1 MRLKKL
7 LLVST
12 CALAIGAGTTLGSDS
27 LLPES
32 NIVHAQEEETT
43 STEVDT
49 QLLAEIKNNLAG
61 VQPVN
66 LEQLLEVEDQYL
78 IDLYDTVTTQA
89 ETDTDNDVWKT
100 MYDQLATDYAQ
111 LNLLTGENLQAY
123 NDAAENIV
131 ANSQYSYSDLNTALP
146 SDILGWYNSALL
158 ENNDDI
164 QAAVETILPQ
174 ITQAREAYIVRRD
187 ERENGDDDG
196 NGETTA
202 PEDEFT
208 AAISEYTDITE
219 EQLSQFTEEELEPI
233 KIGAQNG
240 EYSQDTMDIIR
251 DQIIQ
256 LNPDVFTAE
265 QVSSVASDIRDAFI
279 DSTPATQ
286 EQLDQLDDTYLV
298 RMVGEGNQLGADI
311 GWAYNTAV
319 YDNPEVFGPEA
330 TRFRDTLVADFNLNE
345 DQLLSVPDAELLWQ
359 EFSVFQENN
368 MEEDI
373 EALAVAMQENFDITV
388 DGDTPSDSSSS
399 EESSAE
405 ESSESDESEP
415 ISELDTYREELVSQT
430 DLTIEQLNQFSDEH
444 LTNLMDR
451 LGLSTE
457 STSSEELNA
466 LRDELV
472 IAGYD
477 NFSGEQLAS
486 AIAPVREAVINQT
499 PATEG
504 ILNEFEDR
512 TYAEWYNAAKNAGE
526 EAPNYIFEQLVTMYP
541 NMFNDLVTEAK
552 QNIVQ
557 NTSITQEQIDQ
568 MQFEDILW
576 AVQPNETGEVNYVDV
591 TNYLSE
597 RYPEVISGGDSEI
610 PGESSEDTEQSSSN
624 VDVSISSSV
633 EENEENLPNTG
644 ESSIFWIIIVAA
656 LALVG
661 GGIYLL
667 VSGRRSKH

>member
-12 CALAIGAGTTLGSDS
+12 CALAIGAGTTIGSDS
-27 LLPES
+27 LLSES
-32 NIVHAQEEETT
+32 NIVHAQEETT
-43 STEVDT
+43 STEVNT

-66 LEQLLEVEDQYL
+66 LEQLLEVDDQYL
-78 IDLYDTVTTQA
+78 IDLYDTATTQA
-89 ETDTDNDVWKT
+89 ETDTVNDVWKT
-100 MYDQLATDYAQ
+100 MYDQLAIDYAQ

-123 NDAAENIV
+123 NDAAENIIT
-131 ANSQYSYSDLNTALP
+131 NSQYSYSDLNTALP

-164 QAAVETILPQ
+164 QATVETILPQ
-174 ITQAREAYIVRRD
+174 ITQAREAYILRRD
-187 ERENGDDDG
+187 ERENGGDDG
-196 NGETTA
+196 NGQTPA

-265 QVSSVASDIRDAFI
+265 QVSSVASDIRNAFI
-279 DSTPATQ
+279 ESTPATQ

-298 RMVGEGNQLGADI
+298 RMVGEGNHLGADI

-399 EESSAE
+399 EESSDE

-477 NFSGEQLAS
+477 NFSGEQLTS

-526 EAPNYIFEQLVTMYP
+526 EVPNYIFEQLVTMYP

-591 TNYLSE
+591 TNYLAE
-597 RYPEVISGGDSEI
+597 RYPEVISGGDSET
-610 PGESSEDTEQSSSN
+610 PGESSEDTEQSASS

-644 ESSIFWIIIVAA
+644 ESSTLWIIILAA
-656 LALVG
+656 VALVG

>member
-12 CALAIGAGTTLGSDS
+12 CALAIGAGTTIGSDS
-27 LLPES
+27 LLSES
-32 NIVHAQEEETT
+32 NIVHAQEETT
-43 STEVDT
+43 STEVNT

-66 LEQLLEVEDQYL
+66 LEQLLEVDDQYL
-78 IDLYDTVTTQA
+78 IDLYDTATTQA
-89 ETDTDNDVWKT
+89 ETDTVNDVWKT
-100 MYDQLATDYAQ
+100 MYDQLAIDYAQ

-123 NDAAENIV
+123 NDAAENII

-164 QAAVETILPQ
+164 QATVETILPQ
-174 ITQAREAYIVRRD
+174 ITQAREAYILRRD
-187 ERENGDDDG
+187 ERENGGDDG
-196 NGETTA
+196 NGQTPA

-265 QVSSVASDIRDAFI
+265 QVSSVASDIRNAFI
-279 DSTPATQ
+279 ESTPATQ

-298 RMVGEGNQLGADI
+298 RMVGEGNHLGADI

-388 DGDTPSDSSSS
+388 DGDTLSDSSSS
-399 EESSAE
+399 EESSDE

-444 LTNLMDR
+444 LTNLMYR

-477 NFSGEQLAS
+477 NFSGEQLTS

-526 EAPNYIFEQLVTMYP
+526 EVPNYIFEQLVTMYP

-591 TNYLSE
+591 TNYLAE
-597 RYPEVISGGDSEI
+597 RYPEVISGGDSET
-610 PGESSEDTEQSSSN
+610 PGESSEDTEQSSSS

-644 ESSIFWIIIVAA
+644 ESSTLWIIILAA
-656 LALVG
+656 VALVG

>member
-12 CALAIGAGTTLGSDS
+12 CALAIGAGTTIGSDS
-27 LLPES
+27 LLSES
-32 NIVHAQEEETT
+32 NIVHAQEETT
-43 STEVDT
+43 STEVNT

-66 LEQLLEVEDQYL
+66 LEQLLEVDDQYL
-78 IDLYDTVTTQA
+78 IDLYDTATTQA
-89 ETDTDNDVWKT
+89 ETDTVNDVWKT
-100 MYDQLATDYAQ
+100 MYDQLAIDYAQ

-123 NDAAENIV
+123 NDAAENII

-164 QAAVETILPQ
+164 QATVETILPQ
-174 ITQAREAYIVRRD
+174 ITQAREAYILRRD
-187 ERENGDDDG
+187 EREDGGDDG
-196 NGETTA
+196 NGQTPA

-219 EQLSQFTEEELEPI
+219 EQLSQFTEEEIEPI

-265 QVSSVASDIRDAFI
+265 QVSSVASDIRNAFI
-279 DSTPATQ
+279 ESTPATQ

-298 RMVGEGNQLGADI
+298 RMVGEGNHLGADI

-399 EESSAE
+399 EESSDE

-477 NFSGEQLAS
+477 NFSGEQLTS

-526 EAPNYIFEQLVTMYP
+526 EVPNYIFEQLVTMYP

-591 TNYLSE
+591 TNYLAE
-597 RYPEVISGGDSEI
+597 RYPEVISGGDSET
-610 PGESSEDTEQSSSN
+610 PGESSEDTEQSASS

-644 ESSIFWIIIVAA
+644 ESSTLWIIILAA
-656 LALVG
+656 VALVG

>member
-399 EESSAE
+399 EESSDE

-477 NFSGEQLAS
+477 NFSGEQLTS

-526 EAPNYIFEQLVTMYP
+526 EVPNYIFEQLVTMYP

-591 TNYLSE
+591 TNYLAE
-597 RYPEVISGGDSEI
+597 RYPEVISGGDSET
-610 PGESSEDTEQSSSN
+610 PGESSEDTEQSASS

-644 ESSIFWIIIVAA
+644 ESSTLWIIILAA
-656 LALVG
+656 VALVG

>member
-12 CALAIGAGTTLGSDS
+12 CALAIGAGTTIGSDS
-27 LLPES
+27 LLSES
-32 NIVHAQEEETT
+32 NIVHAQEETT
-43 STEVDT
+43 STEVNT

-66 LEQLLEVEDQYL
+66 LEQLLEVDDQYL
-78 IDLYDTVTTQA
+78 IDLYDTATTQA
-89 ETDTDNDVWKT
+89 ETDTVNDVWKT
-100 MYDQLATDYAQ
+100 MYDQLAIDYAQ

-123 NDAAENIV
+123 NDAAENII

-164 QAAVETILPQ
+164 QATVETILPQ
-174 ITQAREAYIVRRD
+174 ITQAREAYILRRD
-187 ERENGDDDG
+187 ERENGGDDG
-196 NGETTA
+196 NGQTPA

-265 QVSSVASDIRDAFI
+265 QVSSVASDIRNAFI
-279 DSTPATQ
+279 ESTPATQ

-298 RMVGEGNQLGADI
+298 RMVGEGNHLGADI

-399 EESSAE
+399 EESSDE

-477 NFSGEQLAS
+477 NFSGEQLTS

-526 EAPNYIFEQLVTMYP
+526 EVPNYIFEQLVTMYP

-591 TNYLSE
+591 TNYLAE
-597 RYPEVISGGDSEI
+597 RYPEVISGGDSET
-610 PGESSEDTEQSSSN
+610 PGESSEDTEQSASS

-644 ESSIFWIIIVAA
+644 ESSTLWIIILAA
-656 LALVG
+656 VALVG